1 MPWGSPNESPMNTR
15 ELLSDQFLIMACY
28 AIGAAFI
35 LGAWLCSKGFDTC
48 LGFGMGIS
56 AVALFYSLVSYFRE
70 QDKN

>member
-1 MPWGSPNESPMNTR
+1 MNTR

-35 LGAWLCSKGFDTC
+35 LGAWLLYPVGSKGFDTC